1 MANNLDPDM
10 VYYACI
16 AKETTILAEFNSK
29 DAHLGSI
36 ALNCLEKSPEFHSD
50 FSHSVHNMT
59 YMFVFEKPYTYF
71 AIFDQNL
78 EKPSC
83 ISFLESVA
91 DSFNFI
97 LDKNPLKRSTCIS
110 SHCFQ
115 GDFNPVFHQL
125 LAPHSDLDVVPP
137 NAGKIGG
144 GSVRNGSTPTP
155 LLGGSTK
162 KRLFGH
168 FISGNK
174 NKNKNSGALKE
185 SRVDVSSE
193 HHDGLA
199 ATLSREFSLGGSHNK
214 NGLFAV
220 EKAKRVWKKHVWMVL
235 SLDLVVCVV
244 LFLIW
249 MWICQG
255 FECLA

>member
-29 DAHLGSI
+29 DADLSSK
-36 ALNCLEKSPEFHSD
+36 ALNYLEKAPEFHLE

-59 YMFVFEKPYTYF
+59 YVFIFENPYTYF
-71 AIFDQNL
+71 AIFDENL

-91 DSFNFI
+91 DSFNLF
-97 LDKNPLKRSTCIS
+97 LDKNPRKRSTSIS
-110 SHCFQ
+110 CHCFQ

-125 LAPHSDLDVVPP
+125 LAPHSDLDIVPP

-144 GSVRNGSTPTP
+144 GSVGNGSTP

-168 FISGNK
+168 FIGGNK
-174 NKNKNSGALKE
+174 NKNAGALKE

-193 HHDGLA
+193 HHERLA
-199 ATLSREFSLGGSHNK
+199 ATLSREFSLAGSQNK
-214 NGLFAV
+214 NGLFAAD
-220 EKAKRVWKKHVWMVL
+220 KAKRVWKKQVWMVL
-235 SLDLVVCVV
+235 SLDLVVCVI

-249 MWICQG
+249 LWICQG

>member
-1 MANNLDPDM
+1 MTNNLDPDM

-29 DAHLGSI
+29 DADLGSI
-36 ALNCLEKSPEFHSD
+36 ALNCLEKAPEFHLD
-50 FSHSVHNMT
+50 FSHSVHKKT
-59 YMFVFEKPYTYF
+59 YMFIFEKPYTYF
-71 AIFDQNL
+71 AIFDENL

-91 DSFNFI
+91 DSFNLI
-97 LDKNPLKRSTCIS
+97 LDQNPLKISTSIN

-137 NAGKIGG
+137 DAGKGGDG
-144 GSVRNGSTPTP
+144 GSARSSGLSS

-168 FISGNK
+168 VIGGKK
-174 NKNKNSGALKE
+174 NKTAGVPKE
-185 SRVDVSSE
+185 SRLDMSSE
-193 HHDGLA
+193 HHDHLA
-199 ATLSREFSLGGSHNK
+199 ATLSREISVGGSHNK
-214 NGLFAV
+214 NGLFDV
-220 EKAKRVWKKHVWMVL
+220 EKAKRVWKKHLWMVL
-235 SLDLVVCVV
+235 SLDLVVCVI

-249 MWICQG
+249 LWICKG

>member
-1 MANNLDPDM
+1 MGSNLDPDM

-29 DAHLGSI
+29 DADLGSV
-36 ALNCLEKSPEFHSD
+36 ALSCLEKAPEFHSD
-50 FSHSVHNMT
+50 FSHSVHNKT
-59 YMFVFEKPYTYF
+59 YMFIFEKPYTYF
-71 AIFDQNL
+71 AIFDENL
-78 EKPSC
+78 DKPSC
-83 ISFLESVA
+83 FSFLNSVA
-91 DSFNFI
+91 DSFNLI
-97 LDKNPLKRSTCIS
+97 LDQNPLKRLSTIN

-125 LAPHSDLDVVPP
+125 LAPHSDLDVLPP

-144 GSVRNGSTPTP
+144 DGGSVRNGLTP

-162 KRLFGH
+162 KRFFRN
-168 FISGNK
+168 FIGK
-174 NKNKNSGALKE
+174 NRNIDAGTPE
-185 SRVDVSSE
+185 SKLEVSSE
-193 HHDGLA
+193 HHDRLA
-199 ATLSREFSLGGSHNK
+199 ATLSREFSLVGSHNK

-220 EKAKRVWKKHVWMVL
+220 DKAKRVWKKHLWMVL
-235 SLDLVVCVV
+235 SLDLVVCVI

-249 MWICQG
+249 LWICEG